1 MSFCKVLVLN
11 NSQNFSN
18 LLDNSLTYKIPENF
32 ETELEVGNF
41 VYVPILDKVF
51 SALIICIEEEY
62 QTKFKIKEII
72 DIIDPKLKIK
82 ADIIDLIIFSSE
94 YYLASYSQSL
104 ECIISSSLIPQTE
117 KQLTLNENIRADF
130 EKNLKTLS
138 NELNKKVLTTL
149 YNCRASSAKFSR
161 LRNLLKIT
169 TKQLNKEI
177 SSLKAKEFLKIDF
190 IHKDFIFKEN
200 NKDHLQN
207 YETNIDL
214 DLNPL
219 TPEQD
224 SAYRQIR
231 QAVQENV
238 NKFLIHGVTGSG
250 KTEIYFKLIKDILE
264 QKQSVI
270 ILVPEIALAPQLIER
285 LKKKFKAEDILV
297 WHSALEI
304 SERQH
309 TFFELLKDK
318 PKIVVGARSA
328 VFTPVNHLGLIIL
341 DEEHENSYKQDQPA
355 PRYHTRKIAE
365 YRCKQSEAI
374 LVLGSATPSLETYHK
389 ASSKEHPDWM
399 LLTLKQRYNKNPL
412 PKVDLVD
419 MRDEFKHGNKS
430 IFSKKLKEL
439 LETTIDKKEQ
449 SILFLNKRGN
459 SSHVFCRDCGH
470 IYKCSN
476 CDAKMVYHSDQRL
489 LICHLCGHQEEH
501 PEVCPTCSSS
511 AIKYFGL
518 GTQKL
523 EEEVKKH
530 FPNAKVKRL
539 DSDVNKNKKSYLDIW
554 REFKNKEIDILIGT
568 QMIAKGLDNPNLTCV
583 GVVAADSCFTQLDY
597 LADEKGFQLLTQVS
611 GRAGRKDKVGK
622 VIFQSYQPDR
632 EALIY
637 AQEQDY
643 GKFYENE
650 IVNRKDFQ
658 YPPFNKLIRFISSS
672 ESETTAI
679 NNLNL
684 IHEELFNA
692 KEKENLEIQILG
704 PSQCQINR
712 INNKFRYHI
721 LVKLKENDQASTQAI
736 KNIYLS
742 HKNISKSKLVI
753 DIDSLSLF

>member
-1 MSFCKVLVLN
+1 MN

-32 ETELEVGNF
+32 EADLAIGNF

-51 SALIICIEEEY
+51 SALIIDIEEEY

-72 DIIDPKLKIK
+72 DIIDPRLKIK
-82 ADIIDLIIFSSE
+82 SEIIDLIRFTSE

-104 ECIISSSLIPQTE
+104 DCIISSTLIPQTE
-117 KQLTLNENIRADF
+117 KQVTVHEEIKEDIENQIKSLSGDLTA
-130 EKNLKTLS
+130 
-138 NELNKKVLTTL
+138 KVLSTL
-149 YNCRASSAKFSR
+149 AKCRGSSAKFSR
-161 LRNLLKIT
+161 LRTLLKIT

-177 SSLKAKEFLKIDF
+177 NSLKAKGLIKIDF
-190 IHKDFIFKEN
+190 IHKDFVVKEN
-200 NKDHLQN
+200 NKNHLQN
-207 YETNIDL
+207 YDSKMDSN
-214 DLNPL
+214 LNSL
-219 TPEQD
+219 TPEQGN
-224 SAYRQIR
+224 AYRQIN
-231 QAVQENV
+231 QALENDIR
-238 NKFLIHGVTGSG
+238 KFLIHGVTGSG
-250 KTEIYFKLIKDILE
+250 KTEVYFQLIKDALD
-264 QKQSVI
+264 KNKSVI

-285 LKKKFKAEDILV
+285 LKKKFNAEDILV

-309 TFFELLKDK
+309 TFFELLKDQ

-328 VFTPVNHLGLIIL
+328 VFTPVNKLGLIIL

-365 YRCKQSEAI
+365 YRCEQANAT
-374 LVLGSATPSLETYHK
+374 LVLGSATPSLETYYK
-389 ASSKEHPDWM
+389 ANSEKHSDWM

-412 PKVDLVD
+412 PEVDLID
-419 MRDEFKHGNKS
+419 MREEFNHGNKS

-439 LETTIDKKEQ
+439 LQNTLEKKEQ

-470 IYKCSN
+470 IYKCSK
-476 CDAKMVYHSDQRL
+476 CDAKMVYHSDQRR
-489 LICHLCGHQEEH
+489 LICHLCGHEEEH
-501 PEVCPTCSSS
+501 PETCPTCSSS

-523 EEEVKKH
+523 EQEVKKE

-539 DSDVNKNKKSYLDIW
+539 DSDVNKNKKSYLEIW
-554 REFKNKEIDILIGT
+554 RDFKNGDIDMLIGT

-611 GRAGRKDKVGK
+611 GRAGRKDKEGK

-637 AQEQDY
+637 AQEQNYD
-643 GKFYENE
+643 KFYENE
-650 IVNRKDFQ
+650 ITNREDFL
-658 YPPFNKLIRFISSS
+658 YPPFSKLVRFISSS

-684 IHEELFNA
+684 IHEELFSA
-692 KEKENLEIQILG
+692 KEKGSLEIQILG

-721 LVKLKENDQASTQAI
+721 LVKLKDKDQAATKAI
-736 KNIYLS
+736 KDIYLN
-742 HKNISKSKLVI
+742 HKNINKSKLVI